1 MMGASPGG
9 LVRLVHPFPCL
20 LDGGVVIGAAWIA
33 GAAPSDAM
41 RLGASM
47 IALQAGIGALND
59 IVDAGADAG
68 RKRAKPIPAGSVSL
82 PAARV
87 VVLAAAGIGVGLA
100 LPSGL
105 SLVILAVIVLGIGLA
120 YDLIA
125 KGSAWSWL
133 PFAIGIP
140 ILPVYGWLGS
150 GGPLPTWF
158 GALIPAAAMAGAA
171 LAIANARADTERD
184 RAAGRASVATR
195 LGPGASWL
203 VHAALWVAVLAIALA
218 GLVWSGTWVGW
229 LLAAAA
235 AWSLVGAGIALGRRA
250 SPRRR
255 ERAWEIEAVGAGLL
269 ALVWL
274 VAITR

>member
-1 MMGASPGG
+1 MGTSPGG

-20 LDGGVVIGAAWIA
+20 LDGGIVVGAAWIA
-33 GAAPSDAM
+33 GATPPDAV

-47 IALQAGIGALND
+47 VALQAAIGTLND

-68 RKRAKPIPAGSVSL
+68 RKLAKPIPAGAVSL
-82 PAARV
+82 GAARV
-87 VVLAAAGIGVGLA
+87 VFLAAAGIGVGLA
-100 LPSGL
+100 VPSGL

-150 GGPLPTWF
+150 GEPLATWF

-171 LAIANARADTERD
+171 LAIANARTDTERD
-184 RAAGRASVATR
+184 QAAGRASVATR

-203 VHAALWVAVLAIALA
+203 VHAVLWVAVLAIALA
-218 GLVWSGTWVGW
+218 GLVRSGTWVGW

-235 AWSLVGAGIALGRRA
+235 AWSLVGAGIVLGRRA

-255 ERAWEIEAVGAGLL
+255 ERAWEIQAVGAGLL